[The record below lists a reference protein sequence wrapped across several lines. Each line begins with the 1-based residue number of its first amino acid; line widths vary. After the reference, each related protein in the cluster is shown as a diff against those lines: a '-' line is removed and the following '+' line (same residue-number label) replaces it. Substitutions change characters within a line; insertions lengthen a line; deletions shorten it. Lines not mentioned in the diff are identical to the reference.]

1 MGNEYFKRKIGPG
14 SRQANVTTQTSTA
27 TTIGSSGMTILGTFG
42 SSTADKV
49 FALSRPAYAGQEKSL
64 IARTTAAQKVTVTVA
79 GATASGF
86 FENSTFR
93 SIVFSSQSTKQ
104 KTAQLVAYSTSTW
117 AITAKSTGASLL

>member
-1 MGNEYFKRKIGPG
+1 MGIEYIRRRIGGPPD
-14 SRQANVTTQTSTA
+14 VVTQTSTA
-27 TTIGSSGMTILGTFG
+27 TVVPAGGMTVLGTFG

-49 FALSRPAYAGQEKSL
+49 FSLARPTQRGQTKSL
-64 IARTTAAQKVTVTVA
+64 LVRTTGAQKVTVTVA

-104 KTAQLVAYSTSTW
+104 KTAQLVAYDTNTW
-117 AITAKSTGASLL
+117 AVTAKSTGASLL